1 MYTFTY
7 IFVYMRMMCT
17 CIFVLYC
24 IISGSTAASA
34 AATRR
39 EVMSQLLS
47 NTSSSAAGGQQD
59 DVPDDNFFDQLMRCQ
74 VIIPM
79 LDGSLMWLN
88 PDEHK
93 CSTQCKPIILLF
105 FFWESFYVFP
115 EFSMKWLPETRNIT
129 RKLTAL
135 N

>member
-7 IFVYMRMMCT
+7 IYMRMYT
-17 CIFVLYC
+17 GIFVLFY

-39 EVMSQLLS
+39 DVMSQLLS

-79 LDGSLMWLN
+79 LEGSLMWLN

-93 CSTQCKPIILLF
+93 RSTQCKPMILLF
-105 FFWESFYVFP
+105 FFGKAFTSSQNFQ
-115 EFSMKWLPETRNIT
+115 
-129 RKLTAL
+129 
-135 N
+135 